1 MKIIL
6 PEKISRKMIL
16 GLQKASSREIG
27 GILLGEHV
35 NENEFLVSDITIQR
49 IRGGFAI
56 FERLIQEI
64 VEPLKKFFAKTHHNY
79 KRFNYLGEWHSPPSF
94 VLQPSS
100 TDDST
105 MKEMIDDVDFGA
117 NFVVLMIV
125 KLSSYNK
132 LEGTVTV
139 YRNGNGS
146 QPAELVLSKEDLKDA

>member
-6 PEKISRKMIL
+6 PEKISRKMIV
-16 GLQKASSREIG
+16 GLQKAGSREIG

-35 NENEFLVSDITIQR
+35 NENEFRVSDITIQR
-49 IRGGFAI
+49 IRGGFAF

-64 VEPLKKFFAKTHHNY
+64 VEPLKKFFAKTRHNY
-79 KRFNYLGEWHSPPSF
+79 KRFNYLGEWHSHPSF
-94 VLQPSS
+94 ALQPSP

-105 MKEMIDDVDFGA
+105 MKEMIEDMNFGA
-117 NFVVLMIV
+117 NFVALMIV
-125 KLSSYNK
+125 KLSVDNK

-146 QPAELVLSKEDLKDA
+146 YPAELVLSIDDLKNV